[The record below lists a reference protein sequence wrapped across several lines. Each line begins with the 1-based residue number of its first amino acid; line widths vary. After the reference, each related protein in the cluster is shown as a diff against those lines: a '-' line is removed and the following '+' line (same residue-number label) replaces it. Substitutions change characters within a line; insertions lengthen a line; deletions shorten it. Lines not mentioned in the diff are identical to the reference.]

1 MRVLRGRAHGGTP
14 KDGAAHEGNQGS
26 MDSLMGLSKTVV
38 GGLLMDAIAERE
50 KAGGK

>member
-1 MRVLRGRAHGGTP
+1 MVEHP
-14 KDGAAHEGNQGS
+14 KMAPLTREIKGS

-50 KAGGK
+50 KAGGE